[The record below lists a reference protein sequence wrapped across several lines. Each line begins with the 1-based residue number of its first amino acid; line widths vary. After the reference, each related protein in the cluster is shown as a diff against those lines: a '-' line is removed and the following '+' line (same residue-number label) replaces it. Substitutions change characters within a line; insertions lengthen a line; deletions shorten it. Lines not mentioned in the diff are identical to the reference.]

1 MRTPTKIMFLLIC
14 TATGLL
20 AQESDNLLT
29 NGNFET
35 SSQTGWT
42 LSLYNENSETD
53 TAKATKEIDTLSGT
67 AKEGKGFMRIT
78 VTKVTSENWH
88 VQLLDPSWKAKS
100 GYTYYY
106 SAWVRA
112 DAPHQVQISVYGDAQ
127 SVYTYRSSS
136 NPITVDTQWQELTMM
151 FTADK
156 DGAGAHNFALV
167 LGFET
172 GVYDIDNV
180 VIREE
185 APNTGG
191 VLYLN
196 GDFEK
201 GGLGW
206 NLQAQGTAEATVSYP
221 EDGAKSGK
229 KFCRINVTALPEK
242 DYELQLQDE
251 SWTCE
256 KNREYVFEFYA
267 KADNDTSRIQVLAQT
282 GETRNWATLSSTNI
296 NLTTEWE
303 KYSLSFTTDSIA
315 GKDSVN
321 INITC
326 GYNLGVYD
334 FDSMSLVMV
343 PVSVRPSSRPAFFN
357 KSQPFTIRILPGQLQ
372 CVLGENRYANKIDIH
387 DLQGRL
393 FYSANLNGNKTNN
406 YLLPRPSS
414 GTWLIKLDSGNNIQQ
429 QKVVL
434 P

>member
-1 MRTPTKIMFLLIC
+1 MRKLTKFMFLLIS
-14 TATGLL
+14 TATFLL
-20 AQESDNLLT
+20 AQSDNLLT
-29 NGNFET
+29 NGDFET

-67 AKEGKGFMRIT
+67 AKDGKGFLRIT
-78 VTKVTSENWH
+78 VSKVTSENWH
-88 VQLLDPSWKAKS
+88 IQLLDPSWQAKS
-100 GYTYYY
+100 GYIYYY

-112 DAPHQVQISVYGDAQ
+112 DAPRQVQISVYGDAQ
-127 SVYTYRSSS
+127 SIYTYRTST

-156 DGAGAHNFALV
+156 NGAGAHNFALV
-167 LGFET
+167 LGYET

-185 APNTGG
+185 APPADGA
-191 VLYLN
+191 LYVN

-201 GGLGW
+201 GGSGW
-206 NLQAQGTAEATVSYP
+206 NLQVQGDAKATVSYP
-221 EDGAKSGK
+221 EEGAKSGN

-242 DYELQLQDE
+242 PYELQLQDE

-256 KNREYVFEFYA
+256 KDREYMFEFYA
-267 KADNDTSRIQVLAQT
+267 KADNDTSKILVAAQT
-282 GETRNWATLSSTNI
+282 GETREWATLTSKNI
-296 NLTTEWE
+296 NLTTEWQ
-303 KYSLSFTTDSIA
+303 KYGLWIEVDSIE

-326 GYNLGVYD
+326 GYNLGTYD
-334 FDSMSLVMV
+334 FDSMSLVIV
-343 PVSVRPSSRPAFFN
+343 PVSVRPSSRLASFS
-357 KSQPFTIRILPGQLQ
+357 KSQPFTIRMLPGQLQ
-372 CVLGENRYANKIDIH
+372 CVLAENRHVNKIDIH

-393 FYSANLNGNKTNN
+393 FYSANFNGNQTNN
-406 YLLPRPSS
+406 YHLPRPSS
-414 GTWLIKLDSGNNIQQ
+414 GTWLIKLDSGKNSQQ
-429 QKVVL
+429 QKIVL

>member
-1 MRTPTKIMFLLIC
+1 MRRITKFLFLLII
-14 TATGLL
+14 TATVLL
-20 AQESDNLLT
+20 AQSDNLLT

-78 VTKVTSENWH
+78 VSKVTSENWH

-127 SVYTYRSSS
+127 SVYTYRTSS
-136 NPITVDTQWQELTMM
+136 NPITVDTQWQELTIM

-172 GVYDIDNV
+172 GVYDVDNV

-185 APNTGG
+185 APPADGA
-191 VLYLN
+191 LYLN

-201 GGLGW
+201 GGSGW
-206 NLQAQGTAEATVSYP
+206 NLQIQGDAAATVSYP
-221 EDGAKSGK
+221 EEGAKSGD
-229 KFCRINVTALPEK
+229 KFCRIEVTALPEK
-242 DYELQLQDE
+242 PYELQLQDE

-256 KNREYVFEFYA
+256 QDRDYVFEFYA
-267 KADNDTSRIQVLAQT
+267 KADNDTSKIQVAAQT
-282 GETRNWATLSSTNI
+282 GETREWETLKSKDI

-303 KYSLSFTTDSIA
+303 KYTLTFSTGSIE

-326 GYNLGVYD
+326 GNNLGTYD
-334 FDSMSLVMV
+334 FDSMSLVIV
-343 PVSVRPSSRPAFFN
+343 PVSVRPSSRIASIN
-357 KSQPFTIRILPGQLQ
+357 HYQPFTIRMLPGQLQ
-372 CVLGENRYANKIDIH
+372 CVLAENRHVNKIDIH

-393 FYSANLNGNKTNN
+393 FYSANFNGNKANN

-414 GTWLIKLDSGNNIQQ
+414 GTWLIKLDSGKNIQQ
-429 QKVVL
+429 QKIVL

>member
-1 MRTPTKIMFLLIC
+1 MRRITKFLFLLTI
-14 TATGLL
+14 TATVLL
-20 AQESDNLLT
+20 AQSDNLLT

-35 SSQTGWT
+35 SSQTGWN

-53 TAKATKEIDTLSGT
+53 TAQATKEIDTLSGT

-88 VQLLDPSWKAKS
+88 VQLLDPAWRAKA

-127 SVYTYRSSS
+127 SVYTYRTSSS
-136 NPITVDTQWQELTMM
+136 PFTVDTQWQELTMM

-180 VIREE
+180 VVREE
-185 APNTGG
+185 APPADGA
-191 VLYLN
+191 LYIN

-206 NLQAQGTAEATVSYP
+206 NVQIQGDAEATVSYP
-221 EDGAKSGK
+221 EEGAKSGD
-229 KFCRINVTALPEK
+229 KFCRIEVTALPEK
-242 DYELQLQDE
+242 PYELQLQDE

-256 KNREYVFEFYA
+256 QDRDYVFEFYA
-267 KADNDTSRIQVLAQT
+267 KADNDTSKIQVAAQT
-282 GETRNWATLSSTNI
+282 GETREWATLNSIDI
-296 NLTTEWE
+296 NLTTEWT
-303 KYSLSFTTDSIA
+303 KHTLTFSTGSIE

-321 INITC
+321 VNITC

-334 FDSMSLVMV
+334 FDSMSLVIV
-343 PVSVRPSSRPAFFN
+343 PVSVRPSSRLASFS
-357 KSQPFTIRILPGQLQ
+357 KSQPFTIRMLPGQLQ
-372 CVLGENRYANKIDIH
+372 CVLAENRHVNKIDIH

-393 FYSANLNGNKTNN
+393 FYSANFNGNQTNN
-406 YLLPRPSS
+406 YHLPRPSS
-414 GTWLIKLDSGNNIQQ
+414 GTWLIKLDSGKNSQQ
-429 QKVVL
+429 QKIVL